1 MVTALSEELI
11 DAVYRSALEP
21 SCWTQVMQ
29 LIQQSFP
36 SNSQTFYFLHR
47 QSRRI
52 QPVWLSGIEPQW
64 VRCFDALYFAADN
77 PWMCHTEQ
85 LHRPGAVR
93 TNERLDRF
101 LKARGAL
108 YRSSYYND
116 WMRPQDLKYTIG
128 NTLLAEGGLVAN
140 ITLFRPPDMPTFGLR
155 EVHAFEALSRH
166 MTRALQ
172 MGLRLERPDTCPTS
186 VAAFDAL
193 PHAVAVVDAQRRLLY
208 ANAAM
213 QRLLRRDGALLVRHG
228 ELRTT
233 EPAQQ
238 PRFVAL
244 VADALAAVQPGRPAA
259 APLRL
264 QDGERGHLSLH
275 AMVSAGHL
283 ERALL
288 GRPTVLLTATESLGG
303 RIADRAAIGRHYGCT
318 RSESALVQLIAQ
330 GHTLRQAAEAMGV
343 TYGTARSY
351 LKLVFD
357 KTGTRTQAQLVARV
371 LGDGA
376 VQRPDPDLH

>member
-1 MVTALSEELI
+1 MATSLSEELI

-21 SCWTQVMQ
+21 ACWPQVMQ
-29 LIQQSFP
+29 LIRQRFP

-47 QSRRI
+47 QSRHI

-64 VRCFDALYFAADN
+64 VRSFDALYFAADN
-77 PWMCHTEQ
+77 PWMRHTEQ
-85 LHRPGAVR
+85 LHRPGVVR
-93 TNERLDRF
+93 TNERLDQF
-101 LKARGAL
+101 LKERGAL

-140 ITLFRPPDMPTFGLR
+140 ITLMRPPDMPTFGLQ
-155 EVHAFEALSRH
+155 EVHAFESLSRH

-186 VAAFDAL
+186 VAAFDAM
-193 PHAVAVVDAQRRLLY
+193 PHAVALVDAQRRLLY
-208 ANAAM
+208 ANGAM
-213 QRLLRRDGALLVRHG
+213 QALLRREGALRLQQG
-228 ELRTT
+228 ELRAVD
-233 EPAQQ
+233 PAQQ
-238 PRFVAL
+238 PRLSAL
-244 VADALAAVQPGRPAA
+244 VADALTVRKGSTPPV

-264 QDGERGHLSLH
+264 QDGGCGLVTLH
-275 AMVSAGHL
+275 AMVIAGGL
-283 ERALL
+283 ETSLL
-288 GRPTVLLTATESLGG
+288 GRSTVLLTASEPAGS
-303 RIADRAAIGRHYGCT
+303 RAADRAAIGHQYGCT
-318 RSESALVQLIAQ
+318 RSEARLVQLIAE
-330 GHTLRQAAEAMGV
+330 GRTLHQAAEAMGV

-371 LGDGA
+371 LGDRA
-376 VQRPDPDLH
+376 AQAPDAGLH